1 MPFLSALEVVYDDV
15 LYKSTFTLLFFHFVL
30 VILSLIIYDQRMI
43 EGPDN
48 PDKTHCNFAT
58 TQLVRHERKGRS
70 GSTRWAGVSKR
81 ATDEVVQEH
90 DHKKLKK

>member
-1 MPFLSALEVVYDDV
+1 
-15 LYKSTFTLLFFHFVL
+15 
-30 VILSLIIYDQRMI
+30 MI